1 MAIHNH
7 NYGWSDSIDSTDTKG
22 SLLDANTSIDPSFS
36 QAQHASADDSAFA
49 GDHVAQAV
57 AKAQAASRVKD
68 RAAQMMAGQAAQH
81 TGSPVHQSQAVS
93 SQPMEMHRP
102 GRPLTNTKRAQQ
114 NRQAQRAFRQRK
126 ELYIKDLEAKVN
138 ELKESKEAIEVL
150 RRENVQL
157 RDYILALQSRLIEH
171 PGGVPPPPVV
181 RQGQGAPDM
190 YDHHKNEK

>member
-1 MAIHNH
+1 MAIHSH
-7 NYGWSDSIDSTDTKG
+7 NYNSWSDSIDAADAKNSLMDT
-22 SLLDANTSIDPSFS
+22 NTSIDPSFS
-36 QAQHASADDSAFA
+36 QSQHASSDESAFS

-68 RAAQMMAGQAAQH
+68 HAAQMMASQSPQH
-81 TGSPVHQSQAVS
+81 PDSPISHSQVVASQA
-93 SQPMEMHRP
+93 MEINRQ

-171 PGGVPPPPVV
+171 PGGVPPPSVV
-181 RQGQGAPDM
+181 RQGQSAPDM
-190 YDHHKNEK
+190 YDHKSEK